1 MRYAIIP
8 MLSALLV
15 FSACGGPA
23 PQQQAAQP
31 PGEVAKPAPPA
42 PAPYYVYV
50 TNETGDNLTVIN
62 GGTDQVEVTIP
73 LGKRPRG
80 VKVSPD
86 GKQLFVALSGSPIGG
101 PGVDESKLPPADKKA
116 DGVAVVDIGSRQIVK
131 MLHGGSDPEQISLSK
146 DGTKLF
152 VSNEDKGAL
161 SIVDVASDKLL
172 ASIPVGD
179 EPEGVTTSPDGSLI
193 YATSEGDGQ
202 VTAVDAATNKGIKTF
217 KTDARPRACAFL
229 PDGSRAYCTAEN
241 GGTLSVID

>member
-31 PGEVAKPAPPA
+31 PGEVAKPAPPP

-116 DGVAVVDIGSRQIVK
+116 DGVAVVEFADAAPASPPAAGGRSATAKSDVSDFAHLRVPKSAKADFGVRPGGGDSGATIVAQQ
-131 MLHGGSDPEQISLSK
+131 LRLR
-146 DGTKLF
+146 
-152 VSNEDKGAL
+152 VCC
-161 SIVDVASDKLL
+161 
-172 ASIPVGD
+172 
-179 EPEGVTTSPDGSLI
+179 
-193 YATSEGDGQ
+193 
-202 VTAVDAATNKGIKTF
+202 TAVTP
-217 KTDARPRACAFL
+217 PRIA
-229 PDGSRAYCTAEN
+229 
-241 GGTLSVID
+241 

>member
-1 MRYAIIP
+1 MNMNGFRLRALGFGPVTAITLASLIFFT
-8 MLSALLV
+8 S
-15 FSACGGPA
+15 CGGPA

-31 PGEVAKPAPPA
+31 PGEVAKPAPPP

-161 SIVDVASDKLL
+161 S
-172 ASIPVGD
+172 
-179 EPEGVTTSPDGSLI
+179 
-193 YATSEGDGQ
+193 
-202 VTAVDAATNKGIKTF
+202 
-217 KTDARPRACAFL
+217 
-229 PDGSRAYCTAEN
+229 
-241 GGTLSVID
+241 